1 MKNVNK
7 NAEQKNGIRKKKL
20 PQHRTTPTITLI
32 QNYFGKLDTIQY
44 PHTNRDTTLLSHD
57 TLACIYFH

>member
-1 MKNVNK
+1 M
-7 NAEQKNGIRKKKL
+7 ASEKKKL